1 MKFISRRIHAIL
13 DYIVGIILILA
24 PTLLGFD
31 DNPAAKYS
39 AVVVGILVL
48 GMSLL
53 TKYEGGI
60 VKVIPM
66 SVHLVMDVLIGIFL
80 AISPWLLQFSNEVF
94 VPHLVFG
101 LLAIA
106 TGLFTVSSS
115 KHGVSQGGV
124 LS

>member
-39 AVVVGILVL
+39 AILVGILVL

-53 TKYEGGI
+53 TQYEGGV

-80 AISPWLLQFSNEVF
+80 AVSPWLLQFSNEVF

-101 LLAIA
+101 LFSIGAGI
-106 TGLFTVSSS
+106 FTVSAS
-115 KHGVSQGGV
+115 KHGIGQRGV